1 MYWQE
6 NESRQRFQVP
16 DDIVDFAYR
25 IDCPTLPLEHAYALS
40 RALHEALPW
49 LADEE
54 RAGVHLIHGAES
66 GNGWMRPQDP
76 ENELLHLS
84 RRTRMTLRLPKER
97 VPDAQAL
104 TGRTLDIDGYPL
116 RVGEG
121 SVKLLSAS
129 ATIFSR
135 YVVDEQAAG
144 EQAFIHSVAE
154 QLQQAGIKVRKMM
167 CGRTHL
173 LKTPDADILTRS
185 IMVADLDKPD
195 AVRIQELGVGPHRK
209 LGCGLF
215 LAHKGIDPVASVD
228 DE

>member
-6 NESRQRFQVP
+6 KESRHTYQVP
-16 DDIVDFAYR
+16 DDIVDLAFR
-25 IDCPTLPLEHAYALS
+25 IECPRLPLEHAYALS
-40 RALHEALPW
+40 SALCDALPW
-49 LADEE
+49 LEDEQ

-97 VPDAQAL
+97 VSDAQEL
-104 TGRTLDIDGYPL
+104 TGRQLDIEGYPL
-116 RVGEG
+116 VVKD
-121 SVKLLSAS
+121 STVKLLSAS

-144 EQAFIHSVAE
+144 EQAFVQSVAE
-154 QLQQAGIKVRKMM
+154 QLQRAGITVRKMM
-167 CGRTHL
+167 CGRTHV
-173 LKTPDADILTRS
+173 LKTPAHDVLTRS
-185 IMVADLDKPD
+185 IMIADLEKPD
-195 AVRIQELGVGPHRK
+195 SVRVQELGVGPSRK

-215 LAHKGIDPVASVD
+215 LAHKGIDPVVSAD

>member
-1 MYWQE
+1 MFWQD
-6 NESRQRFQVP
+6 NDKQQKFQVP
-16 DDIVDFAYR
+16 DDVVDFAYR

-40 RALHEALPW
+40 SAVQLALPW

-76 ENELLHLS
+76 AHELLHLS
-84 RRTRMTLRLPKER
+84 RRTRMSLRLPKQRIE
-97 VPDAQAL
+97 DAKGL
-104 TGRTLDIDGYPL
+104 TGQTLDIDGFPL

-121 SVKLLSAS
+121 SVKLLSTS

-154 QLQQAGIKVRKMM
+154 QLQRHGIQVRKMM
-167 CGRTHL
+167 CGRTHV
-173 LKTPDADILTRS
+173 LKTPEADVLTRS
-185 IMVADLDKPD
+185 VMIADLDK
-195 AVRIQELGVGPHRK
+195 AASVRIQETGVGPYRK
-209 LGCGLF
+209 MGCGLF
-215 LAHKGIDPVASVD
+215 LAHKGIDPVASPE

>member
-6 NESRQRFQVP
+6 KESRQTYQVP
-16 DDIVDFAYR
+16 DDIVDVAFR
-25 IDCPTLPLEHAYALS
+25 IECPRLPLEHAYALS
-40 RALHEALPW
+40 SALHEALPW
-49 LADEE
+49 LADEA

-76 ENELLHLS
+76 ENEVLHLS

-97 VPDAQAL
+97 VPQAQEL
-104 TGRTLDIDGYPL
+104 TGQELDIAGYRL
-116 RVGEG
+116 GVGDA

-144 EQAFIHSVAE
+144 EQAFVRSVAE
-154 QLQQAGIKVRKMM
+154 QLQQAGIRVRKMM
-167 CGRTHL
+167 CGRTHV
-173 LKTPDADILTRS
+173 LKTPDADVLTRS
-185 IMVADLDKPD
+185 IMIADLEKPD
-195 AVRIQELGVGPHRK
+195 SVRIQELGVGPHRK

-215 LAHKGIDPVASVD
+215 MAHKGIDPVISA

>member
-1 MYWQE
+1 MYWQDDDK
-6 NESRQRFQVP
+6 QHRFQVP
-16 DDIVDFAYR
+16 DDIVDLAYR

-40 RALHEALPW
+40 SALHEALPW
-49 LADEE
+49 LSEE
-54 RAGVHLIHGAES
+54 ARAGVHLIHGAES

-76 ENELLHLS
+76 DSELLHLS

-97 VPDAQAL
+97 VEDAKAL
-104 TGRTLDIDGYPL
+104 TGQTLEIEGYPL
-116 RVGEG
+116 KVGEG
-121 SVKLLSAS
+121 SVKLLSTS

-154 QLQQAGIKVRKMM
+154 QLQREGIKVRKMM
-167 CGRTHL
+167 CGRTHV
-173 LKTPDADILTRS
+173 LKTPESDVLTRS
-185 IMVADLDKPD
+185 IMIADLEKADS
-195 AVRIQELGVGPHRK
+195 VRIQELGVGPHRK

-215 LAHKGIDPVASVD
+215 LAHKGIDPVASPD